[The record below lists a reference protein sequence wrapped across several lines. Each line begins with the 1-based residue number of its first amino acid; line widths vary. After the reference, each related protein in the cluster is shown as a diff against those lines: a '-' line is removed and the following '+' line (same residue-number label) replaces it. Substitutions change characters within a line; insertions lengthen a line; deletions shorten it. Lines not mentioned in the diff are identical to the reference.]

1 MRSSTATI
9 ASPYINVW
17 LTKLGLAQTQ
27 VIGRSLTIYVDH
39 TPFPVTFPLAP
50 PFFTSLAQVGALVI
64 QECQNCFGGNPNV
77 PPTGPSALL
86 ALPGFFALIKFWN
99 FNAASGQPSSL
110 IVTGTALP
118 NFFGTV
124 SGLQCSPGLVKI
136 TNNRALISLG
146 GLEALNTTLRP
157 GPTVQITDN
166 ALVGPASVAA
176 LVGLAGC
183 PASPLTSVI
192 LVQTTTCSATVR
204 SVICV
209 TTSSLCV
216 RGTVPFDC
224 VGMRFRRTMTGLG
237 KAKQRTYTA
246 RSFL

>member
-9 ASPYINVW
+9 ASPNIKSW

-27 VIGRSLTIYVDH
+27 VIGRPLTIYVDH
-39 TPFPVTFPLAP
+39 TPFPVAFPLAP
-50 PFFTSLAQVGALVI
+50 AFFTSLAQVGALVI
-64 QECQNCFGGNPNV
+64 QECQNCFGGDPNV

-86 ALPGFFALIKFWN
+86 ALPGLYGLTKFWN

-118 NFFGTV
+118 NLFGTV
-124 SGLQCSPGLVKI
+124 GGLQCSPGLVKI
-136 TNNRALISLG
+136 TNNRALASLS
-146 GLEALNTTLRP
+146 GLDALNTTLRP

-166 ALVGPASVAA
+166 ALVSPASVVA

-183 PASPLTSVI
+183 PASPLTSAI

-204 SVICV
+204 CLICMMIV
-209 TTSSLCV
+209 CPTDTSN
-216 RGTVPFDC
+216 
-224 VGMRFRRTMTGLG
+224 
-237 KAKQRTYTA
+237 
-246 RSFL
+246 